1 MTDVRK
7 LTIFLCGYEIIRK
20 SACTRGLG
28 DNFILAVPICAYLL
42 DTAHGLVMF
51 DTGLDETRL
60 ADDTQARALFKNHN
74 FPAPPIVLPEHQLL
88 PQLAAIGVAPDDIT
102 QVILS
107 HTHSDHVGHLRH
119 FRRARVVIQRTE
131 HAAAFSDE
139 GRRRFFFPD
148 IAAPDIDWHLI
159 DGDCEIM
166 PGLDAILTGG
176 HRPGHQSLVVR
187 LPESGT
193 KVLTADVADLRENFA
208 KEILGSAIDDVA
220 ALASIRR
227 VNAIVTA
234 TGAELMPLH
243 DPDFV
248 HSARLAPQ
256 FYS

>member
-7 LTIFLCGYEIIRK
+7 LYIFLCGYEIIRK

-28 DNFILAVPICAYLL
+28 SNFILAVPICAYLL
-42 DTAHGLVMF
+42 DTAQGLVMF
-51 DTGLDETRL
+51 DTGLNSSRL
-60 ADDTQARALFKNHN
+60 AHDAHARALFVNDK
-74 FPAPPIVLPEHQLL
+74 FPAPPIVFPEHELL
-88 PQLAAIGVAPDDIT
+88 PQLAAIGVAPDDVS

-107 HTHSDHVGHLRH
+107 HTHIDHVGALHY
-119 FRRARVVIQRTE
+119 FRRARVVIQRLE
-131 HAAAFSDE
+131 HEAAFSDE
-139 GRRRFFFPD
+139 GRARFYFAD
-148 IAAPDIDWHLI
+148 IAGRDLDWHLI

-193 KVLTADVADLRENFA
+193 KVLTADVADLRENFD
-208 KEILGSAIDDVA
+208 KEILGSAVDDAA

-227 VNAIVTA
+227 LNAIVA
-234 TGAELMPLH
+234 STGAELVPLH

-248 HSARLAPQ
+248 HNARLAPL
-256 FYS
+256 FYA